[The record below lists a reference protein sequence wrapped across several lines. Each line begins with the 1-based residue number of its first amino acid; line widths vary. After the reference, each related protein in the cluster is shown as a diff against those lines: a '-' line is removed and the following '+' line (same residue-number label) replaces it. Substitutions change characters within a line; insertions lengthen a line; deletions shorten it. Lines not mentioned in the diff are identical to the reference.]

1 MSFIFCDAESKQII
15 DIIEDRRLSSLQAY
29 FKRYPKVTRTRVK
42 KYCG

>member
-29 FKRYPKVTRTRVK
+29 FKRYTKEVYIASEKLT
-42 KYCG
+42 